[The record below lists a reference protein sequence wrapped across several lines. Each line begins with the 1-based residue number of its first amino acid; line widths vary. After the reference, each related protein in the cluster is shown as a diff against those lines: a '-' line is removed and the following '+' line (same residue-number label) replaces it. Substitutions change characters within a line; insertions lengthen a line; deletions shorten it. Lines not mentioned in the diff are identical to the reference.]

1 VISTA
6 TRVKNDPRD
15 AAARL
20 QLLRRF
26 DFGQREAAR
35 HTAIDGVTYK
45 IAEYREEREAAFRLI
60 YDAYTQSGLMKPN
73 PTRMRV
79 TPYHLLPTTDIFL
92 AVRDGEVLCTLT
104 LIGDGELGN
113 PMESIYGDE
122 VQSLR
127 DKGLY
132 FGELSCLADRRQPGP
147 ETLRILTNL
156 DGLISQYARHNGMD
170 LLLIAVHP
178 KHEAFYR
185 RLFGYKHIGK
195 LRSYPSV
202 GDRPAV
208 AAAHDFARMDIERYP
223 MYDQVYR
230 TRYSPWE
237 LLPRPMLE
245 DDRDYF
251 RDAADM
257 CGAYIPMA
265 AA

>member
-1 VISTA
+1 M
-6 TRVKNDPRD
+6 
-15 AAARL
+15 
-20 QLLRRF
+20 
-26 DFGQREAAR
+26 
-35 HTAIDGVTYK
+35 IDGVTYK

-60 YDAYTQSGLMKPN
+60 YDAYTHSGLMKPN

-79 TPYHLLPTTDIFL
+79 TPYHLLPTTDVFL
-92 AVRDGEVLCTLT
+92 AVRDDEVLCTLT
-104 LIGDGELGN
+104 LIGDGERGI

-122 VQSLR
+122 VGSLR
-127 DKGLY
+127 NKGLY
-132 FGELSCLADRRQPGP
+132 FGELSCLAERRRPGP
-147 ETLRILTNL
+147 EMLRILTNL
-156 DGLISQYARHNGMD
+156 DGLISQYARHNGMHK
-170 LLLIAVHP
+170 LLIAVHP

-185 RLFGYKHIGK
+185 RLFGYKQIGK

-202 GDRPAV
+202 ADRPAV

-223 MYDQVYR
+223 MYDQVYS
-230 TRYSPWE
+230 TRFSPWE

-251 RDAADM
+251 RDAADL